1 MRTNTD
7 DPLPE
12 NLGFLLA
19 KASQR
24 INARLSDRFAASGFA
39 EIRPSYG
46 SVLVPLFEQDDSRMG
61 ELAERALLSKSS
73 MTALVRDC
81 EQAGLVERRPDP
93 HDRRAFR
100 VRLTR
105 RGRRFQSVAEQILAD
120 LDAEV
125 IERLGRRRHQA
136 LMQALK
142 GVVQL

>member
-1 MRTNTD
+1 MRTKAG

-24 INARLSDRFAASGFA
+24 INERLSDRFAASGFP

-46 SVLVPLFEQDDSRMG
+46 SVLVPLFQQDDSRMG

-81 EQAGLVERRPDP
+81 ERAGLVERRPDP
-93 HDRRAFR
+93 RDRRAFR

-105 RGRRFQSVAEQILAD
+105 RGRRFRSVAEQILAD

-125 IERLGRRRHQA
+125 IERLGPRRHRA